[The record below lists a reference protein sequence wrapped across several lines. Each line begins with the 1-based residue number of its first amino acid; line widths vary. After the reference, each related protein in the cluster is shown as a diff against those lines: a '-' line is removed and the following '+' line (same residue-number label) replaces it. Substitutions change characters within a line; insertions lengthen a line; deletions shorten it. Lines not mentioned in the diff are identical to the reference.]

1 MGSDMS
7 WYDCPANL
15 DLPRCPSGPKF
26 GDVPIGWAPGRM
38 GQPNEH
44 QRQPLRGSR
53 RRAAGRGVRAP
64 GTRGRD
70 AHLPGEDR
78 ARDVR
83 RGRRGAQAQ
92 PAVPVMRR
100 GAIQGREDGRGPSAV
115 PVPELRGALQLLH
128 AASRSLFLPCGN
140 EAPGERM
147 GFGQVGGAIG
157 LVRATRRPCPARP
170 TANRYA
176 PWPSCVTPGLRRT
189 PYAWSSGLLRCLAR
203 PRTYGLSASAG
214 GKGLLQAVTNRKLEP
229 YSDLLEPAGASSA
242 HPRTCENLSPPCP
255 Y

>member
-1 MGSDMS
+1 MS

-15 DLPRCPSGPKF
+15 DLPGCPSGPKF

-44 QRQPLRGSR
+44 QRQPLRGAR

-157 LVRATRRPCPARP
+157 LAAQKAGVILRGTHSLRRAVASAMVNGGVPSSSSPTCSATSRSRPPWATCASTSSDCARRRRPGQGR
-170 TANRYA
+170 
-176 PWPSCVTPGLRRT
+176 
-189 PYAWSSGLLRCLAR
+189 
-203 PRTYGLSASAG
+203 
-214 GKGLLQAVTNRKLEP
+214 
-229 YSDLLEPAGASSA
+229 
-242 HPRTCENLSPPCP
+242 
-255 Y
+255 